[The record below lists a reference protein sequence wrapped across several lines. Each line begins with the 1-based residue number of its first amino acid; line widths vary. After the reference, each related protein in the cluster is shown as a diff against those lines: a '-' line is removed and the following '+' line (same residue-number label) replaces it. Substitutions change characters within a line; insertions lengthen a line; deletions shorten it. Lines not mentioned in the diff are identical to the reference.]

1 MLRKPLDSYPQTL
14 IEHCIS
20 QIDFFA
26 ALAENDAEQLAL
38 IMQHTQLIELEAGEV
53 LIEKDTI
60 GNAFYALVRG
70 ELAIFPDKQLGDQA
84 ICRLLPSQIVGALAM
99 LNRQP
104 RTATVAVASL
114 DGALVMATDFTVF
127 GELDDF
133 SAIHLT
139 TKLCLFRLVVQHI
152 YQTIIAMQAQS
163 PDQRLAEELAILMQ
177 SPHQPDSVDELE
189 YLAEFAMGLAWLLA
203 SWNLKVQPEVEM
215 FSETALEQKLAALL
229 KKIK

>member
-1 MLRKPLDSYPQTL
+1 MLRKPLTSYPPAL

-20 QIDFFA
+20 QIDFFSM
-26 ALAENDAEQLAL
+26 LAERDAEQLSL

-53 LIEKDTI
+53 LIEKGTI

-70 ELAIFPDKQLGDQA
+70 ELAIFPDKQLTEQA
-84 ICRLLPSQIVGALAM
+84 IRRLLPSQIVGALAM

-114 DGALVMATDFTVF
+114 EGALVMATDFTVF

-133 SAIHLT
+133 SKIHLT

-152 YQTIIAMQAQS
+152 YQTIVAMQVYS
-163 PDQRLAEELAILMQ
+163 PDQRLAQELAMLMQ
-177 SPHQPDSVDELE
+177 SPHEPDSVDELE
-189 YLAEFAMGLAWLLA
+189 HLSELAMGLAWLLA
-203 SWNLKVQPEVEM
+203 SWNLKVQPEVEL
-215 FSETALEQKLAALL
+215 FSEKALEQKLAALL